1 MKRMLALVIG
11 ALAVLSLHPA
21 AAADWPTRPVRIIV
35 PFAAGGQTDVVARL
49 LANRLSSAFGQQFYI
64 ENQGGGGGAIG
75 SKTVARAEPDGYT
88 LMVASMGTHVLAPAM
103 NKEIGFDP
111 VQDFTHLA
119 YIGGSPNL
127 FAVHPGVGV
136 KSLDAFAA
144 WVKNSP
150 DGVGY
155 VSPGA
160 GSAGHAVAEFFAAK
174 AGLKLVHVPHRGGN
188 TAVTD
193 LMAGHVKLGSLSWA
207 TTREHVSAGSL
218 VPIAVSSASRLL
230 DFPDIPTLKE
240 LGFPEIVT
248 SVWLTLAGPRGLPQD
263 IVDRLAREVDQ
274 ALNQPD
280 VRKHLQQDAFDVKA
294 MSPAEVQTFVQSEN
308 DKWGPAIRQ
317 ALKIQ

>member
-1 MKRMLALVIG
+1 MKYMLALALS
-11 ALAVLSLHPA
+11 ALATLPLRPA
-21 AAADWPTRPVRIIV
+21 AAADWPTRPVRIVV

-49 LANRLSSAFGQQFYI
+49 LAQRLSIAFGQQFYI

-75 SKTVARAEPDGYT
+75 SKAVARSDPDGYT

-103 NKEIGFDP
+103 NKQVGFDP
-111 VQDFTHLA
+111 VQDFTHIS

-127 FAVHPGVGV
+127 FVLYPGTGV
-136 KSLDAFAA
+136 KSFADFTA

-150 DGVGY
+150 DGIEY

-160 GSAGHAVAEFFAAK
+160 GSGGHAVAEFFAAK

-193 LMAGHVKLGSLSWA
+193 LMAGHVKLGSLTWT
-207 TTREHVSAGSL
+207 TTREHVRAGTL
-218 VPIAVSSASRLL
+218 VPIAISSGSRLP

-240 LGFPEIVT
+240 LGFPDIVT
-248 SVWLTLAGPRGLPQD
+248 TVWLTLAGPRGLPQD
-263 IVDRLAREVDQ
+263 IVDRLAREVGQ
-274 ALNQPD
+274 ALADPN
-280 VRKHLQQDAFDVKA
+280 VRKNLEQDAFDVRP
-294 MSPAEVQTFVQSEN
+294 MSPAEVQKFVHSEN